1 MPGAIYRVA
10 AALRS
15 LRIDMAVSYSF
26 TILLFAMLRE
36 KAGDSIQVQLAQE
49 EATVEE
55 LKESCATQF
64 PALAPWLPHSKVAV
78 NQAYAAGDTKARPS
92 DEIALIPP
100 VAGG

>member
-1 MPGAIYRVA
+1 
-10 AALRS
+10 
-15 LRIDMAVSYSF
+15 MANTHSF

-55 LKESCATQF
+55 LKAICAAQF
-64 PALAPWLPHSKVAV
+64 PMLAPWLPHSKVAV
-78 NQAYAAGDTKARPS
+78 NQAYANGDTRVSPS
-92 DEIALIPP
+92 DEIAIIPP